1 MDYQH
6 QDFIPQ
12 FPKTQTQI
20 TILYTNDMHGDV
32 VNIGKF
38 TTAQKY
44 FEKQNKK
51 TTKLTLGGGDLYLG
65 MNQK

>member
-38 TTAQKY
+38 IIC
-44 FEKQNKK
+44 
-51 TTKLTLGGGDLYLG
+51 LI
-65 MNQK
+65 